1 MINESIETKIRIKQ
15 EIAYQ
20 LSRIL
25 LTIHNLTQ
33 IKYHGHLSSHNIFVD
48 IKKIS
53 EMNFNVFVKISDIE
67 NGDFMEYANM
77 FFNYKI
83 SSVWSSPEVLEQ
95 LKKIPKVQ
103 TS

>member
-1 MINESIETKIRIKQ
+1 
-15 EIAYQ
+15 
-20 LSRIL
+20 
-25 LTIHNLTQ
+25 
-33 IKYHGHLSSHNIFVD
+33 
-48 IKKIS
+48 
-53 EMNFNVFVKISDIE
+53 MNFNVFVKISDIE

-103 TS
+103 TSQIDIYSFGMILWELWHQAIPFDNDIQSAYQYVVKEESRPKILTNINDIDAE

>member
-1 MINESIETKIRIKQ
+1 
-15 EIAYQ
+15 
-20 LSRIL
+20 
-25 LTIHNLTQ
+25 
-33 IKYHGHLSSHNIFVD
+33 LSSHNIFVD